1 MKRFLVFVSLVGL
14 IAVSVLFT
22 TPSAYSLKEASN
34 PPGGKCLKV
43 GVVAKSGRVQVKC
56 VRSGKNLIWQ
66 KVAKSK
72 AKSPTPSTSAS
83 SKPTAAQTQNPTT
96 LPASQNEY
104 EISAKGAT
112 WSWSFSYQLDGS
124 KSALS
129 SDSSH
134 STVLF
139 LPQGKLVHI
148 TLKSNDVSHGF
159 WVPGLGID
167 QEASP
172 DSAARI
178 DIKAEKIGTF
188 PGACNIQCGRG
199 HTGMKLSVEVVTES
213 EYLKYLSTL
222 K

>member
-1 MKRFLVFVSLVGL
+1 MKRLPVFVSLVGL
-14 IAVSVLFT
+14 ISVSILFT
-22 TPSAYSLKEASN
+22 TPSAYSLKEAANS
-34 PPGGKCLKV
+34 PGTKCLKV
-43 GVVAKSGRVQVKC
+43 GLVAKSGPVQVKC
-56 VRSGKNLIWQ
+56 MRSGKNLIWQ
-66 KVAKSK
+66 KVAKSRP
-72 AKSPTPSTSAS
+72 KSPTPSTSSS
-83 SKPTAAQTQNPTT
+83 SKPTPVQTQNPAM

-124 KSALS
+124 KSALP

-134 STVLF
+134 STILF

-172 DSAARI
+172 DSVVRI